1 MAQLATDMAKQTA
14 TEFTSLV
21 GTPGDATAK
30 AANDAFAANLE
41 AATETKF
48 QAANAAANTLLLESL
63 KTFVD
68 KAEVEHVVEH
78 VRLLGMTQALNNP
91 APIARYQTP
100 HLI

>member
-30 AANDAFAANLE
+30 AANDAFATNLE

-48 QAANAAANTLLLESL
+48 QL
-63 KTFVD
+63 
-68 KAEVEHVVEH
+68 
-78 VRLLGMTQALNNP
+78 
-91 APIARYQTP
+91 
-100 HLI
+100 